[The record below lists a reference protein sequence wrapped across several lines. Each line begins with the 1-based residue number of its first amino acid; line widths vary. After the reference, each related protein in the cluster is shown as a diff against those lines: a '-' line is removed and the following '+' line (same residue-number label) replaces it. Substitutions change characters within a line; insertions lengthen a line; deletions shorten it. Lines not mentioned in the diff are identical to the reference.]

1 MFTQPKKQSIAGMQ
15 DNQRNP
21 SLNLFDSFLSSITNT
36 RTKTAKRQRIA
47 MAVGFA
53 LSICVTQAFATPKP
67 TPKVTADTEKS
78 SEQTSAP
85 KALSAAEQFARTTLD
100 GKGAV
105 ASVHPLATQAGL
117 DAFAKGGNAIDAALA
132 VAFTLGVV
140 DSNNS
145 GIGGGCFILVRQ
157 ADGSIMAIDG
167 REIAPAAATRDM
179 FLKNGKAEASLSK
192 TGALAIGVPGSV
204 AAFDYLQQHSGKL
217 NFSDVI
223 LPAATLAEKGF
234 PISDVMA
241 KRLQRTYEDLQ
252 KFPASAEI
260 FLHKDGSAKKR
271 GETLIQK
278 DLAETYRNLAK
289 EGPDYFY
296 KGEFASAV
304 SQWMKQNDGLVTQK
318 DFRNYQLL
326 LRNPVKTKFKQYDV
340 LGFPPPSSGGVHVA
354 QILNMM
360 EQYDLPSMSEVQRY
374 HVLIEAMKL
383 AFADRAHWLG
393 DPAFAKVP
401 KGLIAKSY
409 AKQLAEKISLK
420 KAQPVESFHVP
431 PGAESEL
438 FDKHTTHI
446 ATADKEGNW
455 VAITTTLNTSFG
467 SKVTIPGTGV
477 LMNNQMDD
485 FSAQPGVPNAF
496 GLVGSEANSVRGGK
510 RPLSSMSP
518 TLVLYKNQP
527 VMTVGAAGGP
537 TIITQVVQALMNRL
551 ALDYSLEESLQAVRV
566 HHQWRPD
573 MVYIDGFATDAFK
586 SALAKYG
593 HTLKIWP
600 PFGATQA
607 IAIQD
612 GEFQAVAEPRLVS
625 GDR

>member
-1 MFTQPKKQSIAGMQ
+1 M
-15 DNQRNP
+15 
-21 SLNLFDSFLSSITNT
+21 LNLSNRANTKRALTLSLILLGACSTSS
-36 RTKTAKRQRIA
+36 
-47 MAVGFA
+47 V
-53 LSICVTQAFATPKP
+53 FATPKP
-67 TPKVTADTEKS
+67 TPPIDETASAATKSVAKNAETEPAVLKPAQPS
-78 SEQTSAP
+78 PAP
-85 KALSAAEQFARTTLD
+85 LSPAEQFARTTKD
-100 GKGAV
+100 GRGAV
-105 ASVHPLATQAGL
+105 ASVHPLATKAGL

-145 GIGGGCFILVRQ
+145 GIGGGCFIIIRQ
-157 ADGSIMAIDG
+157 ADGSLLAIDG
-167 REIAPAAATRDM
+167 REIAPAGATRDM
-179 FLKNGKAEASLSK
+179 FLRNGKAEPSLSK

-204 AAFDYLQQHSGKL
+204 AALHYLQQHSGKL
-217 NFSDVI
+217 NFKDVL
-223 LPAATLAEKGF
+223 LPAATLAEEGF
-234 PISDVMA
+234 PISLVTA
-241 KRLQRTYEDLQ
+241 KRLQRTAEDLQ
-252 KFPASAEI
+252 KFPATAEI
-260 FLHKDGSAKKR
+260 FLDKDGNAKKH
-271 GETLIQK
+271 GDLLVQK
-278 DLAETYRNLAK
+278 DLAKTYRNLAK

-304 SQWMKQNDGLVTQK
+304 GQWMKQNGGLVTAK
-318 DFRNYQLL
+318 DFRSYQLL
-326 LRNPVKTKFKQYDV
+326 LRNPVKTKFKQYDIV
-340 LGFPPPSSGGVHVA
+340 GFPPPSSGGVHVA
-354 QILNMM
+354 QILNII
-360 EQYDLPSMSEVQRY
+360 EQYDLPSMSEVERY

-409 AKQLAEKISLK
+409 AKELSQKISLK
-420 KAQPVESFHVP
+420 KAQPVESYNTP
-431 PGAESEL
+431 PDAESEL

-446 ATADKEGNW
+446 ATADKDGNW

-496 GLVGSEANSVRGGK
+496 GLVGSEANSVKGGK

-518 TLVLYKNQP
+518 TLVLHKNQP

-537 TIITQVVQALMNRL
+537 TIITQVVQALINRL
-551 ALDYSLEESLQAVRV
+551 ALDMSVDEALQAVRV

-573 MVYIDGFATDAFK
+573 AVYIDGFAKDAFK
-586 SALAKYG
+586 NALQKYG
-593 HTLKIWP
+593 HTLKTWP

-607 IAIQD
+607 ITIED
-612 GEFQAVAEPRLVS
+612 GEFHAVAEPRLVS